1 MTSTK
6 EQFNNDLSYLV
17 GLAEAG
23 RRAPLQTGPYLV
35 AGGAW
40 FGGASALLAL
50 AQLGILSLADAAV
63 LWIWVA
69 AAIGFGITLFTL
81 IRRDGSQGEP
91 GYNRLINA
99 AWSGAGFGI
108 FAFWAAS
115 MLMAMQL
122 GNESVLYT
130 ISLAVL
136 VIYGIVWWT
145 SGSLTGVPWMR
156 GIALIS
162 FASTLP
168 VAVAVGTQFVW
179 LAYTL
184 ALVASSLLPGLY
196 LLRIGGRA
204 A

>member
-1 MTSTK
+1 MTDT
-6 EQFNNDLSYLV
+6 QPTFAQDLTYLRE
-17 GLAEAG
+17 LAAAG
-23 RRAPLQTGPYLV
+23 REAPLQTGPYLV

-50 AQLGILSLADAAV
+50 AQLGLLQLADAAV
-63 LWIWVA
+63 LWVWVA

-81 IRRDGSQGEP
+81 IRRDGPQGEP

-108 FAFWAAS
+108 FAFWAATT
-115 MLMAMQL
+115 MMAVQL
-122 GNESVLYT
+122 DSESVLYT

-145 SGSLTGVPWMR
+145 SGSLTGIAWMR

-168 VAVAVGTQFVW
+168 VAIAAGSQYVW
-179 LAYTL
+179 LAYTV